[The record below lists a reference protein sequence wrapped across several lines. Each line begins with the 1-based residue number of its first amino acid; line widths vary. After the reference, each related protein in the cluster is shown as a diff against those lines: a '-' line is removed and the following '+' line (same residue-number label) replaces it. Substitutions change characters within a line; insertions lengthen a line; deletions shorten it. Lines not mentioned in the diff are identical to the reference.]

1 MLYTWSQHNAQIV
14 FVLFADRFE
23 GDWSEGSG
31 QENVFMKVHMNMV
44 WKIIFSTG

>member
-1 MLYTWSQHNAQIV
+1 MLYAWSQIV
-14 FVLFADRFE
+14 FE
-23 GDWSEGSG
+23 GDWSEGAG